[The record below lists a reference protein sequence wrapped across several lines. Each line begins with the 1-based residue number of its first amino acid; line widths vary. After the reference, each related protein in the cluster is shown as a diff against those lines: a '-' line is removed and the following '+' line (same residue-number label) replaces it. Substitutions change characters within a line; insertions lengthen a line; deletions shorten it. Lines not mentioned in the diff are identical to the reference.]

1 MEESYK
7 EGVANHLGPEP
18 CEGSRKAALEA
29 LSRGICRLGIEL
41 RNHPLQGA
49 HGVVSPEGN
58 IAASDSASAQ
68 RPCGV
73 QDPTHA
79 EKLRAREPG
88 DPTAARQEV
97 RRAGGRT
104 R

>member
-1 MEESYK
+1 MKESYK

-18 CEGSRKAALEA
+18 CECSREAALEA
-29 LSRGICRLGIEL
+29 LDRGICRLGIEL
-41 RNHPLQGA
+41 RNPPLQGA

-58 IAASDSASAQ
+58 IAARDSASAQ
-68 RPCGV
+68 QPCGV

-79 EKLRAREPG
+79 KKLRAREPG
-88 DPTAARQEV
+88 DPMAARQVV